1 MKDNLNK
8 PSANLCIFIIKV
20 DTFYISSFVPGWI
33 CLLKVILKEDV
44 LDLGKQGQL
53 LDVKAG
59 FFRNFLLPTGKAQL
73 MTPLLLK

>member
-1 MKDNLNK
+1 
-8 PSANLCIFIIKV
+8 
-20 DTFYISSFVPGWI
+20 
-33 CLLKVILKEDV
+33 LKEDV
-44 LDLGKQGQL
+44 TDLGKQGQL

>member
-1 MKDNLNK
+1 MLI
-8 PSANLCIFIIKV
+8 LFCF
-20 DTFYISSFVPGWI
+20 
-33 CLLKVILKEDV
+33 LKVVLKEDV
-44 LDLGKQGQL
+44 TNLGKQGQL

>member
-1 MKDNLNK
+1 MGLVLIFVFHDQSRHL
-8 PSANLCIFIIKV
+8 SCISLVLFLVKENV
-20 DTFYISSFVPGWI
+20 VF